1 MTCECC
7 GEDITLADEPARQIG
22 VVDSKGKGRVGFM
35 HRECGLRE
43 AMGGIGHCIAHDYW
57 CLQMHD
63 PDAGLTYH
71 QSAKLV
77 WTYYNVVGIPPP

>member
-1 MTCECC
+1 MTCEWC
-7 GEDITLADEPARQIG
+7 GEDITLEDEPALQMG
-22 VVDSKGKGRVGFM
+22 VTDANGKGRVGFV
-35 HRECGLRE
+35 HRQCQLRE
-43 AMGGIGHCIAHDYW
+43 ALGGIGHCIAHDYW